1 MAFRYNDS
9 PVSSGQPMAEINMI
23 PLVDIMLV
31 LLVIFIITAPLFHQ
45 ALPIDLP
52 RVEASPVE
60 EEPRTLQVALDAK
73 GTLFVEGE
81 RLARVEFDARLATLA
96 QTAGPAPELH
106 LHADRATRY
115 ERVAEVMAAAQQAGI
130 HRIAFMTDPNAN
142 RVP

>member
-9 PVSSGQPMAEINMI
+9 PVSSAQPMAEINMI

-31 LLVIFIITAPLFHQ
+31 LLVIFIITAPLFQQ

-60 EEPRTLQVALDAK
+60 QEPRTIQVALDAK
-73 GTLFVEGE
+73 GTLLVDGE
-81 RLARVEFDARLATLA
+81 PLARVEFDARLAILA
-96 QTAGPAPELH
+96 QAAGPAPELQ
-106 LHADRATRY
+106 LRADHATRY

-130 HRIAFMTDPNAN
+130 HRIAFMTDTPI
-142 RVP
+142 P

>member
-1 MAFRYNDS
+1 MAFHHNAS
-9 PVSSGQPMAEINMI
+9 PVASSQPMAEINMI

-52 RVEASPVE
+52 RVDASPLE
-60 EEPRTLQVALDAK
+60 EESRALQVALDA
-73 GTLFVEGE
+73 EGALRVDGE
-81 RLARVEFDARLATLA
+81 PLALAEFDARLAILT
-96 QTAGPAPELH
+96 QTAGPALELH

-130 HRIAFMTDPNAN
+130 HRIAFVTEPSN
-142 RVP
+142 P

>member
-1 MAFRYNDS
+1 MAFHHNAS
-9 PVSSGQPMAEINMI
+9 PITSSQPMAEINMI

-60 EEPRTLQVALDAK
+60 EEPRAIQVALDAE
-73 GTLFVEGE
+73 GTLFVAGAALPLEE
-81 RLARVEFDARLATLA
+81 LDARLAALA
-96 QTAGPAPELH
+96 QAAGPVPELQ

-115 ERVAEVMAAAQQAGI
+115 ERVAEVMAVAQQAGI
-130 HRIAFMTDPNAN
+130 HRIALVTDPTGA
-142 RVP
+142 RHP

>member
-60 EEPRTLQVALDAK
+60 EEPRTL
-73 GTLFVEGE
+73 
-81 RLARVEFDARLATLA
+81 RLAIDARGRLFLDEAEIALEGLEVQLA
-96 QTAGPAPELH
+96 QLAQGRGPAPELQ
-106 LHADRATRY
+106 LRADRATRY
-115 ERVAEVMAAAQQAGI
+115 ERLAEVMALAQRAGI
-130 HRIAFMTDPNAN
+130 ARIAFVTDPEAGS
-142 RVP
+142 

>member
-1 MAFRYNDS
+1 MAFHHNAS
-9 PVSSGQPMAEINMI
+9 PVASSQPMAEINMI

-60 EEPRTLQVALDAK
+60 EEPRAIQVALDA
-73 GTLFVEGE
+73 EGALRVDGE
-81 RLARVEFDARLATLA
+81 PLALAEFDARLATLA
-96 QTAGPAPELH
+96 RAAGPAPELH

-130 HRIAFMTDPNAN
+130 HRIAFVTDP
-142 RVP
+142 PTP